1 MKNIN
6 ATDALNEAID
16 LLEEKKIQ
24 ELEAIKEHFRLTYEG
39 LKPANLLQSALHGE
53 QIVPTVK
60 NDLLGSLI
68 GLAVGYAAKKVFV
81 GASHNTIRK
90 MFGTILQITV
100 TNLVAKNS
108 SKIIAVGQTIF
119 QRISSYRHEKKELN

>member
-1 MKNIN
+1 MKNTN

-16 LLEEKKIQ
+16 LLEEKKVQ

-39 LKPANLLQSALHGE
+39 LKPANLLQSALNGE
-53 QIVPTVK
+53 QVVPTVK
-60 NDLLGSLI
+60 NDLLGNLI

-81 GASHNTIRK
+81 GASHNAMRK

-100 TNLVAKNS
+100 TNIVAKNS
-108 SKIIAVGQTIF
+108 SKIIEVGQTIL
-119 QRISSYRHEKKELN
+119 QRISNYRREKKELN

>member
-16 LLEEKKIQ
+16 LLEEKKVQ

-53 QIVPTVK
+53 QVLPTAK
-60 NDLLGSLI
+60 NDFLGSLI
-68 GLAVGYAAKKVFV
+68 GLAAGYATKKVFV
-81 GASHNTIRK
+81 GGSHNAMRK
-90 MFGTILQITV
+90 MFGTILQIAV
-100 TNLVAKNS
+100 TSLVTKNS
-108 SKIIAVGQTIF
+108 GKIIAVGQTIF
-119 QRISSYRHEKKELN
+119 QLISNYRDEKKELN